1 MLEFRNLKIED
12 EQELLVLWKARLTR
26 RRSPR
31 WDIISFVNDSN
42 HYRIILED
50 KPKGK
55 IAGFGAI
62 IFYQTPMEGLIG
74 TIQEVAVAHEYGGQG
89 WGRKL
94 IEELIAIARQK
105 KATSIWLTSNA
116 KRAEAI
122 HIYLTEGF
130 IKKDTNFFVKELN

>member
-12 EQELLVLWKARLTR
+12 EHDLLILWKARLTA
-26 RRSPR
+26 RRSPQ
-31 WDIISFVNDSN
+31 WDINSFVSDNN
-42 HYRIILED
+42 CRGIVLED
-50 KPKGK
+50 RSNGK

-62 IFYQTPMEGLIG
+62 IFFQTPMDGLIG
-74 TIQEVAVAHEYGGQG
+74 TIQEVAIDRQYGGQG

-94 IEELIAIARQK
+94 TQELIAIARHK
-105 KATSIWLTSNA
+105 KATSIWLTSND

-130 IKKDTNFFVKELN
+130 IKKTRIFSLKN

>member
-1 MLEFRNLKIED
+1 MLEFRDLKIED
-12 EQELLVLWKARLTR
+12 EQELLVLWKARLTAS
-26 RRSPR
+26 RSPQ
-31 WDIISFVNDSN
+31 WDINLFVSDSN
-42 HYRIILED
+42 CRGVVLED
-50 KPKGK
+50 KTKGK

-62 IFYQTPMEGLIG
+62 IFYQTPMDGLTG
-74 TIQEVAVAHEYGGQG
+74 TIQEVVVSGEYSGQG

-105 KATSIWLTSNA
+105 KAASIWLTSNN